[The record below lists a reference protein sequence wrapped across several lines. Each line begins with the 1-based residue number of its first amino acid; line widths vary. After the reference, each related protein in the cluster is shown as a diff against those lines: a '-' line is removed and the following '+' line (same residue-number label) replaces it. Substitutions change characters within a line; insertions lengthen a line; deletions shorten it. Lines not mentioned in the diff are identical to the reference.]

1 MIYLLDTNAI
11 SDILNKN
18 EIVLVNLK
26 KHEGAN
32 IYLCQPTYYEVLRGI
47 LKKNAIRQEQILKGR
62 LKNMFLWESVLE
74 QDWVEAAYLWAK
86 MVSSGRQLSDMDLL
100 IAVIAKR
107 LNAILVTSDN
117 DFMVLGL
124 TIENWRLPK

>member
-18 EIVLVNLK
+18 EIVLANLK
-26 KHEGAN
+26 QHQGAN
-32 IYLCQPTYYEVLRGI
+32 IYLCEPTYYEVLRGI
-47 LKKNAIRQEQILKGR
+47 LKKNATRQEQILKER

-74 QDWVEAAYLWAK
+74 QDWIDAAYLWAK
-86 MVSSGRQLSDMDLL
+86 MVNSGRQLSDMDLL
-100 IAVIAKR
+100 IGVIAKR

-117 DFMVLGL
+117 DFQALGL
-124 TIENWRLPK
+124 PIENWRLSK

>member
-18 EIVLVNLK
+18 EIILVNLK

-32 IYLCQPTYYEVLRGI
+32 IYLCQPVYYEVLRGI
-47 LKKNAIRQEQILKGR
+47 IKKNATRQEQILTDR
-62 LKNMFLWESVLE
+62 LQKMFLWESVLE
-74 QDWVEAAYLWAK
+74 QDWIEAAYLWAK
-86 MVSSGRQLSDMDLL
+86 TVSSGRQLSDMDLL

-107 LNAILVTSDN
+107 LNAILVTSDK
-117 DFMVLGL
+117 DFLGL
-124 TIENWRLPK
+124 GLPIENWRVV